1 MLKRIIICISWNKSS
16 IEHTYNKESWWT
28 MILEYK
34 VDELSVQGAWLKT
47 LYDLIEELN
56 CKCQTFMEEKYN
68 TNRNCF
74 APVRVVKIF
83 GSNTL
88 LNWLKLRMERYNHF
102 VDSLNSQDV
111 FCASFLDEENEV

>member
-1 MLKRIIICISWNKSS
+1 
-16 IEHTYNKESWWT
+16 
-28 MILEYK
+28 MILEFK
-34 VDELSVQGAWLKT
+34 VDELSVQSAWLKT
-47 LYDLIEELN
+47 LYELIDELN

-68 TNRNCF
+68 SSRSCF

-88 LNWLKLRMERYNHF
+88 LSWLKLRMERYNHF

-111 FCASFLDEENEV
+111 FEASLFDEDEETT

>member
-1 MLKRIIICISWNKSS
+1 
-16 IEHTYNKESWWT
+16 
-28 MILEYK
+28 MILEFK

-74 APVRVVKIF
+74 APVRVVKIM
-83 GSNTL
+83 GSNPML
-88 LNWLKLRMERYNHF
+88 SWLKLRMERYNHF
-102 VDSLNSQDV
+102 IDSLNSQDT
-111 FCASFLDEENEV
+111 FSATFLDEDDEEAL

>member
-1 MLKRIIICISWNKSS
+1 
-16 IEHTYNKESWWT
+16 

-83 GSNTL
+83 GSNTI
-88 LNWLKLRMERYNHF
+88 LNWLRFQMERYSHF
-102 VDSLNSQDV
+102 VDSYNSQDI
-111 FCASFLDEENEV
+111 FCTSFLDEENEEI

>member
-1 MLKRIIICISWNKSS
+1 MQPVKGRWI
-16 IEHTYNKESWWT
+16 
-28 MILEYK
+28 MILEFK
-34 VDELSVQGAWLKT
+34 VDELSVQSAWLRT

-83 GSNTL
+83 GPDSML
-88 LNWLKLRMERYNHF
+88 SWLKLRMERYNHF
-102 VDSLNSQDV
+102 IDSLNSQEV
-111 FCASFLDEENEV
+111 FAASFVEEDYE

>member
-1 MLKRIIICISWNKSS
+1 
-16 IEHTYNKESWWT
+16 

-34 VDELSVQGAWLKT
+34 VDELSVQSAWLKT
-47 LYDLIEELN
+47 LYDLAEELN

-68 TNRNCF
+68 TKRSCF
-74 APVRVVKIF
+74 APIRVVKIS

-88 LNWLKLRMERYNHF
+88 LSWLKLRMERYNHF

-111 FCASFLDEENEV
+111 FSASLLDDEDESI